1 LLCCIQ
7 AALLQKLKG
16 QVGSEKMLDLMMTLL
31 KPGPGQPESR
41 SSAGPTAETGQG
53 PPPLK
58 MEGEASGFSGWV
70 KFFCKLFSKN
80 TKSYFFILKK
90 TFCFFPEYKMI
101 MLIKEGFVWIPC

>member
-41 SSAGPTAETGQG
+41 SSAGPAAETGQG

-70 KFFCKLFSKN
+70 KFIFCQLFFIKN

-90 TFCFFPEYKMI
+90 LFAFHFFLTTYMA
-101 MLIKEGFVWIPC
+101 FS